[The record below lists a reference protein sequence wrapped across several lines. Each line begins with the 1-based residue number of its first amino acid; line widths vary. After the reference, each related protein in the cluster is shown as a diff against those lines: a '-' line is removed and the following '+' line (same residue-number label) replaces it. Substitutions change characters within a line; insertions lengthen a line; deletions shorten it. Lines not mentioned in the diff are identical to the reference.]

1 MYYYLH
7 KFVVF
12 SDEKEKY
19 DPNTFRDAILQG
31 LTEAGTDLDQ
41 ASTPVTFS
49 QILTKTLPCI
59 RYDTSALQCCGNRC
73 GRAVLAT
80 F

>member
-1 MYYYLH
+1 MYCYVH
-7 KFVVF
+7 TFVIF

-41 ASTPVTFS
+41 AST
-49 QILTKTLPCI
+49 CI
-59 RYDTSALQCCGNRC
+59 T
-73 GRAVLAT
+73 
-80 F
+80 